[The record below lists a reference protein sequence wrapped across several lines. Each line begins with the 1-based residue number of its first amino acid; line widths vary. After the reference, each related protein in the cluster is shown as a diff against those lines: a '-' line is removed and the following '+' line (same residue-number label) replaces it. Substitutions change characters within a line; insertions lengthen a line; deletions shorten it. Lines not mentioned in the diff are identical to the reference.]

1 MEIFIKGILVLLV
14 VICFVTDVRNNKIYN
29 VVLLPFVIGGLL
41 LNFIF
46 GGLGRGVDSLI
57 GGIIP
62 IIVFAPLFI
71 FKMFGAGDIKLFS
84 TIGFLMG
91 WQFLLNNIIYSF
103 IAGGIVS
110 IILILIRK
118 NFLKRIKYL
127 FSFLFNLI
135 LSKSMVDY
143 EKGNGRFPFAV
154 AILLGTVSQLI
165 IVYKFI

>member
-1 MEIFIKGILVLLV
+1 MLLV
-14 VICFVTDVRNNKIYN
+14 VICFVTDIRNNKIYN
-29 VVLLPFVIGGLL
+29 MVLLPFIIVGLL

-46 GGLGRGVDSLI
+46 GGMHRGVDSLI

-71 FKMFGAGDIKLFS
+71 FKMLGAGDIKLFS

-91 WQFLLNNIIYSF
+91 WNFLLNNIIYSF

-110 IILILIRK
+110 IIVIVIRK
-118 NFLKRIKYL
+118 NFLKRIKYF

-135 LSKSMVDY
+135 LSKSMLDY
-143 EKGNGRFPFAV
+143 EKGNGKFPFAI
-154 AILLGTVSQLI
+154 AILFGTISQLLI
-165 IVYKFI
+165 MYDFI